1 MEYAIHPLLAAEGKA
16 NFYRMVVL
24 TSGIQGYASVLERS
38 GAYIIVP
45 PVKRERLDQRVR
57 AAVVLRH
64 EKFKPGSRIHGRN
77 TVDYLSQHSI
87 HINIVMH
94 PLYNLEQQ

>member
-1 MEYAIHPLLAAEGKA
+1 MAALA
-16 NFYRMVVL
+16 
-24 TSGIQGYASVLERS
+24 SGIQGHSSIFERS
-38 GAYIIVP
+38 CAYIIVP
-45 PVKRERLDQRVR
+45 PAERERLNLRVR